1 MDALVIAM
9 YIRIGAWAGCVAY
22 LGWVGNAKAG
32 VLEISKKQTPAP
44 FFVYDYLNSRTI
56 TNSRIRRV
64 YKHLQNPNNMKKFFS
79 LLIAFVAFSVTC
91 AKAQTSLI
99 ATLNHEGTTSMFYG
113 SRALQQA
120 HAAATDGDVITLSS
134 GTFHS
139 ENITKAIT
147 LRGAG
152 MAINAETRTEPTV
165 LVNSFDISIPDETP
179 QRLTIEG
186 IYTSDCIWIKK
197 LKNAMFLKNKINR
210 FELHNNSVGT
220 NLTFIH
226 CRFIEGYFASNTKTS
241 SASFLNCIGPS
252 FSGENFTF
260 SNCILGIQRNYIN
273 LANVSEYK
281 NCIMLGPLSSSINTT
296 MSFYNNLY
304 ITDDKTFTLTSANNT
319 NVKIDSYDERIKYLL
334 QYSNDND
341 YKLTEDVKAIMKGT
355 DGTEVGIYGGNLPY
369 DPTPTNPQIT
379 KFNVASKT
387 TVDGKLS
394 VDIEVKSAE

>member
-1 MDALVIAM
+1 
-9 YIRIGAWAGCVAY
+9 
-22 LGWVGNAKAG
+22 
-32 VLEISKKQTPAP
+32 
-44 FFVYDYLNSRTI
+44 
-56 TNSRIRRV
+56 
-64 YKHLQNPNNMKKFFS
+64 MKKFFS

-99 ATLNHEGTTSMFYG
+99 ATLNHEGTMSTFYG
-113 SRALQQA
+113 TTALQQA
-120 HAAATDGDVITLSS
+120 HEAATDGDVVTLSS

-152 MAINAETRTEPTV
+152 MAINAETQTEPTV
-165 LVNSFDISIPDETP
+165 LVNSFNISIPDETP

-186 IYTSDCIWIKK
+186 IYTSDCILIKK

-210 FELHNNSVGT
+210 FDLNSDGVGT

-226 CRFIEGYFASNTKTS
+226 CRFIEGYFSNITS

-252 FSGENFTF
+252 FSGKNFTF

-273 LANVSEYK
+273 LASVSEYK
-281 NCIMLGPLSSSINTT
+281 NCIMLGPISSSINST

-304 ITDDKTFTLTSANNT
+304 ITDDKNLTLTSANNT

-334 QYSNDND
+334 LYSNDND
-341 YKLTEDVKAIMKGT
+341 YKLTEEVKAIMKGT
-355 DGTEVGIYGGNLPY
+355 DGTEVGIYGGSLPY

-387 TVDGKLS
+387 TADGKLS